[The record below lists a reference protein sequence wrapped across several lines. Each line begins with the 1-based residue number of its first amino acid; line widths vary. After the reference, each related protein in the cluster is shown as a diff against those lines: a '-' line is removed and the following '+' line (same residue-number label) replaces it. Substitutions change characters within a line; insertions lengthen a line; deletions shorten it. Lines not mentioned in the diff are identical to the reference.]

1 MLSSEVK
8 ALISAAVELYSTVPL
23 TQVLIDE
30 GTNKLT
36 KAKELLLSQKE
47 EPSGKQYKTWLLN
60 PLFAENL
67 IENAFVNAITGNQQ
81 TQTKNISEVGELLPD
96 LFIVSGAGEQV
107 PLTGEDLSGC
117 FLVMP

>member
-8 ALISAAVELYSTVPL
+8 ALISVAVELYSTVPL
-23 TQVLIDE
+23 TQALIDE

-47 EPSGKQYKTWLLN
+47 EPSEKQYKTWLLN

-67 IENAFVNAITGNQQ
+67 IENAFVNAVTGNQQ
-81 TQTKNISEVGELLPD
+81 TQTKYS
-96 LFIVSGAGEQV
+96 
-107 PLTGEDLSGC
+107 
-117 FLVMP
+117 

>member
-8 ALISAAVELYSTVPL
+8 ALISVAVELYSTVPL
-23 TQVLIDE
+23 TQTLIDE

-47 EPSGKQYKTWLLN
+47 EPSEKQYKTWLLN

-67 IENAFVNAITGNQQ
+67 IENAFVNAVTGNQQ
-81 TQTKNISEVGELLPD
+81 TQTKYKCTDFIEIPEGVKIISVVD
-96 LFIVSGAGEQV
+96 S
-107 PLTGEDLSGC
+107 LSGVVGGNV
-117 FLVMP
+117 FAV